1 MPMQELTKKELA
13 AYFEVYRD
21 AFPDWQVEHGV
32 VLTRTLGPI
41 AQNIAFQSLSYGA
54 YRPECV
60 IAVSGPPNRGS
71 RLLHQMLDVKHRQV
85 ERRQH
90 ATEWPRVLKAI
101 EEQFLP
107 NVRRPLDI
115 AEVVSLA
122 EESAEHEGI
131 ENIRYLNGVA
141 MLNAYLERF
150 DRAAE
155 WCGRAVASL
164 EPSGDELVG
173 WQRDQADFARQLNG
187 AIEQGRGEQ
196 FVAEIV
202 GNQ

>member
-1 MPMQELTKKELA
+1 MQELTKKELA
-13 AYFEVYRD
+13 AYFKVYRD
-21 AFPDWQVEHGV
+21 AFPDWKVEHEV
-32 VLTRTLGPI
+32 VLTRTAGPI
-41 AQNIAFQSLSYGA
+41 AQFISFQGLSYGA
-54 YRPECV
+54 YRPECMIDV
-60 IAVSGPPNRGS
+60 YGPPDRGS
-71 RLLHQMLDVKHRQV
+71 RLLYQMLDVKHRQV

-90 ATEWPRVLKAI
+90 ATEWPKVLRAI
-101 EEQFLP
+101 KEQFVP
-107 NVRRPLDI
+107 DARKPLEI
-115 AEVVSLA
+115 VEVLRLA
-122 EESAEHEGI
+122 EEEAEKGA
-131 ENIRYLNGVA
+131 NVRYFNGVA

-196 FVAEIV
+196 FVAELI